1 MISMKLDVRGLD
13 DVKKRLARIPD
24 ALQSGVMSQAINK
37 TAQKARAEINRAI
50 YQEYAVKQDEVRNA
64 IDLRTANRSDLT
76 ATISVFGS
84 KSRRGRS
91 ANMIRFLAIAQMA
104 GMAVKTRGAKVTRKQ
119 MKSVANQLG
128 FQILRAG
135 GIKKISGA
143 FVGNKGRT
151 VFIRQDKS
159 RLPIEPVQVIG
170 FGQMF
175 NSKKINRRVMD
186 KLRADFGD
194 EIDRAIKKALGGY

>member
-1 MISMKLDVRGLD
+1 MIGMKLDVRGLD
-13 DVKKRLARIPD
+13 DVKKRLGRISSS
-24 ALQSGVMSQAINK
+24 LQPGVLSQAINK
-37 TAQKARAEINRAI
+37 TAQKARAEITRAI
-50 YQEYAVKQDEVRNA
+50 YQEYAVKQDEVRNS
-64 IDLRTANRSDLT
+64 IDLRTANKTDLT

-91 ANMIRFLAIAQMA
+91 ANMIRFLALAQMA

-119 MKSVANQLG
+119 MNAVGKQLG

-135 GIKKISGA
+135 GIKKIDGA
-143 FVGNKGRT
+143 FIGNKGRT

-170 FGQMF
+170 FSQMF

-186 KLRADFGD
+186 KVRADFSD